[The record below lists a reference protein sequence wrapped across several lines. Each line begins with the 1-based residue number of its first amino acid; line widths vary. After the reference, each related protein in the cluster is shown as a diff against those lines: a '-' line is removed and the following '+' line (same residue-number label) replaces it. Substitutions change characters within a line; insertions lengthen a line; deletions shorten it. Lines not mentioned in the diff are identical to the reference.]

1 MIGTSSSDSENV
13 DLKLVK
19 IESDIQPKNSI
30 TSFSIET
37 ILQHSDTKNVEE
49 ETDFMSE
56 RKVEVLEDEEKESD
70 GVTPSYTAII
80 AKAIL
85 SSSENK
91 LSLGCI
97 YDYIAKNFPEFLKK
111 GQGWRNCVRHN
122 LSLSECFI
130 KAGRAK
136 NGRGNYWGIHPRYF
150 KNFLKG
156 DYRKRRASH
165 RPRQRYLPYGF
176 QQYPL
181 YPPTQTYIPVA
192 VSKDFPYSKVNFS
205 VNNILKT
212 MNGNCYCRPKHL
224 DVHHKYFI
232 ASHHHH

>member
-1 MIGTSSSDSENV
+1 MIGTSNSDSENF

-37 ILQHSDTKNVEE
+37 ILQHSDMKDVEE

-56 RKVEVLEDEEKESD
+56 RKVEMVKDEEKESD

-111 GQGWRNCVRHN
+111 RTGLEKLC
-122 LSLSECFI
+122 S
-130 KAGRAK
+130 A
-136 NGRGNYWGIHPRYF
+136 
-150 KNFLKG
+150 
-156 DYRKRRASH
+156 
-165 RPRQRYLPYGF
+165 
-176 QQYPL
+176 
-181 YPPTQTYIPVA
+181 
-192 VSKDFPYSKVNFS
+192 
-205 VNNILKT
+205 
-212 MNGNCYCRPKHL
+212 
-224 DVHHKYFI
+224 
-232 ASHHHH
+232 